1 MLKFEDIFL
10 LVLLISVICVY
21 VKQNISKETFE
32 VIFSPYYPIS
42 NQINLAFN
50 NYNNNIDDF
59 RLSVL
64 KDVLSKVIK
73 NANDGNDN
81 YLEFNY
87 KNSPIVKTSMK
98 IGTLNPL
105 TDFLIKSI
113 NSNLPNNHFLSLL
126 NLEDIVKLEIENEVK
141 INFKMICEYKI
152 KTNRTYEYERQ
163 KYKIDEKQNNL
174 VLDVEVISLKN
185 NNNEKL
191 HLNYINMIGLS
202 SSYLPG
208 GNYMNLGNYNNFD
221 NLSNSITEDEL
232 PDNSIN
238 DTKYSEINT
247 EEAESFFNI

>member
-10 LVLLISVICVY
+10 LVLLISLICVY
-21 VKQNISKETFE
+21 LKQNVSKETFE
-32 VIFSPYYPIS
+32 VLFSPYYPIT

-50 NYNNNIDDF
+50 NFNNNIDDF
-59 RLSVL
+59 RLNVL
-64 KDVLSKVIK
+64 KDVLNKVIK

-87 KNSPIVKTSMK
+87 KNSPIVKNTMK
-98 IGTLNPL
+98 VGSLNPL
-105 TDFLIKSI
+105 TDFLLDSI
-113 NSNLPNNHFLSLL
+113 NSNLPNNHFINLL
-126 NLEDIVKLEIENEVK
+126 NLEDIVKLEVDNEVK

-163 KYKIDEKQNNL
+163 KYNIDEKQNNL
-174 VLDVEVISLKN
+174 VLDVEVISLKKGD
-185 NNNEKL
+185 NEKL

-202 SSYLPG
+202 SNYLPG
-208 GNYMNLGNYNNFD
+208 GNYMKLGNYNNFD
-221 NLSNSITEDEL
+221 NVSNSITEDEL

>member
-1 MLKFEDIFL
+1 
-10 LVLLISVICVY
+10 VL
-21 VKQNISKETFE
+21 N
-32 VIFSPYYPIS
+32 
-42 NQINLAFN
+42 
-50 NYNNNIDDF
+50 
-59 RLSVL
+59 
-64 KDVLSKVIK
+64 KVIK

-87 KNSPIVKTSMK
+87 KNSPVVKTSMK
-98 IGTLNPL
+98 VGTLNPL
-105 TDFLIKSI
+105 TDFLVESI

-126 NLEDIVKLEIENEVK
+126 NLEDIIKLEIENEVK

-221 NLSNSITEDEL
+221 NLSNSITEEEL

>member
-10 LVLLISVICVY
+10 FILVISFLCVY
-21 VKQNISKETFE
+21 LKKNISKEYFE

-59 RLSVL
+59 RLNVL
-64 KDVLSKVIK
+64 KEVLNIVIK

-81 YLEFNY
+81 YLEFNV
-87 KNSPIVKTSMK
+87 KNSPIVKNSMK
-98 IGTLNPL
+98 VGMLNPL
-105 TDFLIKSI
+105 TDFLVESI
-113 NSNLPNNHFLSLL
+113 NSNLPNNHSINLI
-126 NLEDIVKLEIENEVK
+126 NLEDIVKMEVENEVK

-202 SSYLPG
+202 TSYLPG
-208 GNYMNLGNYNNFD
+208 GNYMNLNSYNNFD
-221 NLSNSITEDEL
+221 NLSNSIINEDL
-232 PDNSIN
+232 PDNSLN
-238 DTKYSEINT
+238 DTKYSDINT

>member
-1 MLKFEDIFL
+1 MLKFEDLFL
-10 LVLLISVICVY
+10 LILLTSLICVY
-21 VKQNISKETFE
+21 LKQNISKETFE
-32 VIFSPYYPIS
+32 VLFSPYYPIS

-59 RLSVL
+59 RLNVL

-73 NANDGNDN
+73 NANDGNEN

-87 KNSPIVKTSMK
+87 RNKPLVKTTMNVGS
-98 IGTLNPL
+98 LNPL
-105 TDFLIKSI
+105 TDFLVESI
-113 NSNLPNNHFLSLL
+113 NSNLPNNHFLNLI
-126 NLEDIVKLEIENEVK
+126 NLENIVKLEVENEVK

-163 KYKIDEKQNNL
+163 QYKIDEKQNNL
-174 VLDVEVISLKN
+174 VLDVEVVSLKN

-191 HLNYINMIGLS
+191 HLNYINMVGLS
-202 SSYLPG
+202 TSYLPG

-221 NLSNSITEDEL
+221 NLSNSITNEEL
-232 PDNSIN
+232 PDNSVN